1 MSISTLLMRL
11 GAPSFSTEL
20 AQHIRL
26 CGRDKDAIAHAKMI
40 LGVAE
45 EQAPQAVA
53 VLTAPTQQGAAK
65 MTEAATSTLGAAR
78 MTDSTSSQG
87 AARVTAPAA
96 RMTDSTS
103 SQGAARMTA
112 PAGQGTAA
120 IATVDQHRLKFG
132 LDTPP
137 ALFMS
142 TDIRERQKEGE

>member
-45 EQAPQAVA
+45 EQAPPAVA

-87 AARVTAPAA
+87 AAR
-96 RMTDSTS
+96 
-103 SQGAARMTA
+103 MTA
-112 PAGQGTAA
+112 PTGQGTAA